1 MELFMRFMTIVLSV
15 LLLSSVA
22 NAGARKVIHIIDIP
36 IIDAAGI
43 YTAAKVFNNADL
55 VSTKASAGTSMG
67 LLAVQSAFGALTMA
81 KLDQKKPAIRKIHR
95 ALSFALTGASVWMAV
110 STSLDDGTKGR
121 PEQFTSYVFGGAVLI
136 PVIMFSF

>member
-1 MELFMRFMTIVLSV
+1 MRLKSAV
-15 LLLSSVA
+15 LLVMFVCAIA
-22 NAGARKVIHIIDIP
+22 NAGARKVVHIIDIP

-43 YTAAKVFNNADL
+43 YTAANVFGNAEL